1 MSPSIVGH
9 PPATDYLP
17 CSRAPQPP
25 SRVEAA
31 TQRPRPFCVLILS
44 GMQTRWFDYPEDYQR
59 HREFLLKHNIS
70 HLPFSYRDAEKQ
82 YQMDD
87 TL

>member
-25 SRVEAA
+25 SRVEPA

-44 GMQTRWFDYPEDYQR
+44 GMQTRWFDYAEDYQR
-59 HREFLLKHNIS
+59 HREFLNKHNIAY
-70 HLPFSYRDAEKQ
+70 LPFRHDGAQ
-82 YQMDD
+82 YQMEGA
-87 TL
+87 